1 MLSKRLVY
9 NQLVTK
15 VNAIDTKIPGTS
27 GLITKAQD
35 DPEKQNFRKMF
46 SKRYLLLGGLFIR
59 LTTKQT
65 LQKFKKIYLVLLGFL
80 LLLLLI

>member
-15 VNAIDTKIPGTS
+15 VNAIDTKIASTS

-35 DPEKQNFRKMF
+35 DP
-46 SKRYLLLGGLFIR
+46 
-59 LTTKQT
+59 
-65 LQKFKKIYLVLLGFL
+65 
-80 LLLLLI
+80 